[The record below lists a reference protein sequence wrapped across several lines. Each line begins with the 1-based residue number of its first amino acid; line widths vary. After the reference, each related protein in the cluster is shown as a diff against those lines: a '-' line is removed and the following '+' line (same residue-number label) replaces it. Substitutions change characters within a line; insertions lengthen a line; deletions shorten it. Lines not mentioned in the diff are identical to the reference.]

1 MKYTYRKIWLI
12 NLPVMM
18 SILVEQLINITD
30 ALFLGHV
37 GQTEL
42 GASALGGIW
51 FLAVY
56 MIGFGFSLG
65 MQSVIARNNGAGN
78 RDAAANAFVQGA
90 ILLAAMAAACIALS
104 KLVSPPLLKAIV
116 KSDAIYGAVTTYLDW
131 RLWGIAFSFPF
142 LAIRAFL
149 VGITVTRPLTAAAMI
164 ALAVNIAG
172 NTLLIFGLD
181 MGIAGAAIASSLAEM
196 SALLFLLWRMS
207 VLPRDV
213 RRTIRLRF
221 DPASLRTVTDVS
233 RWSMVHSSI
242 GIMPWF
248 LFFLAIEHT
257 GERNL
262 AVANILRS
270 VSTLFF
276 VLVNSFATTAGSL
289 AGNLSGEGRN
299 RDIIPLCR
307 RTASMGYAI
316 GMPLVAAVLLL
327 HRTVVGC
334 YTADEGLILLSRI
347 PYAVMLANYLFALPS
362 YVATNAVIGTG
373 AARTAFRFQLTTIA
387 FYLAYLWLLHRAEAS
402 LSLFWTAEYLYVI
415 LLLIQSGLYLR
426 RRCG

>member
-1 MKYTYRKIWLI
+1 MKYTYGKIWLI

-18 SILVEQLINITD
+18 SILIEQLINITD

-51 FLAVY
+51 FLAIY
-56 MIGFGFSLG
+56 MTGFGFSLG
-65 MQSVIARNNGAGN
+65 MQSVIARDNGAGG

-90 ILLAAMAAACIALS
+90 IALAALAAACIALS
-104 KLVSPPLLKAIV
+104 KLVSPPLLRAIV
-116 KSDAIYGAVTTYLDW
+116 RSDAVYGAVTAYLDW

-149 VGITVTRPLTAAAMI
+149 VGITATRPLTVAAMI

-172 NTLLIFGLD
+172 NTLLIFGLG

-196 SALLFLLWRMS
+196 SALLFLLRRVS
-207 VLPRDV
+207 VLPREV

-221 DPASLRTVTDVS
+221 DPTVLRTVTRVS
-233 RWSMVHSSI
+233 RWSTVHSFI
-242 GIMPWF
+242 GVAPWF

-289 AGNLSGEGRN
+289 AGNLAGKGRS

-307 RTASMGYAI
+307 RTASLGYAI
-316 GMPLVAAVLLL
+316 GIPLVAGALLL
-327 HRTVVGC
+327 HRTIVGC
-334 YTADEGLILLSRI
+334 YTADGGLVLLSRAH
-347 PYAVMLANYLFALPS
+347 YAVMLANYLFALPS
-362 YVATNAVIGTG
+362 YIATNAVIGTG
-373 AARTAFRFQLTTIA
+373 ATSTAFRFQITTIVS
-387 FYLAYLWLLHRAEAS
+387 YLAYLWLLHRAGAS

-415 LLLIQSGLYLR
+415 LLLIQSYLYLR
-426 RRCG
+426 RHCV

>member
-1 MKYTYRKIWLI
+1 MKYTYGKIWLI
-12 NLPVMM
+12 NIPVMM

-51 FLAVY
+51 FLAIY
-56 MIGFGFSLG
+56 MTGFGFSLG
-65 MQSVIARNNGAGN
+65 MQSVIARGNGAGD

-90 ILLAAMAAACIALS
+90 IVLTALAAACIALS
-104 KLVSPPLLKAIV
+104 KFVSPPLLKAIV
-116 KSDAIYGAVTTYLDW
+116 KSDAVYGAVTAYLDW
-131 RLWGIAFSFPF
+131 RLWGIAFTFPF

-149 VGITVTRPLTAAAMI
+149 VGITATRPLTVAAMI

-172 NTLLIFGLD
+172 NTLLIFGFG

-196 SALLFLLWRMS
+196 SALLFLLRRVS
-207 VLPRDV
+207 ALPREV

-221 DPASLRTVTDVS
+221 DPAVLRTVTRVS
-233 RWSMVHSSI
+233 RWSMVHSFI
-242 GIMPWF
+242 GVAPWF

-289 AGNLSGEGRN
+289 AGNLAGKGCS

-307 RTASMGYAI
+307 RTASLGYAI
-316 GMPLVAAVLLL
+316 GIPLVAAALLL
-327 HRTVVGC
+327 HRTIVGC
-334 YTADEGLILLSRI
+334 YTADGGLVLLSRA

-362 YVATNAVIGTG
+362 YIATNAVIGTG
-373 AARTAFRFQLTTIA
+373 ATSTAFRFQITTIVS
-387 FYLAYLWLLHRAEAS
+387 YLAYLWLLHRAEAS
-402 LSLFWTAEYLYVI
+402 LPLFWTAEYLYVI
-415 LLLIQSGLYLR
+415 LLLIQSCLYLR
-426 RRCG
+426 RHCG

>member
-1 MKYTYRKIWLI
+1 MKYTYGKIWLI

-30 ALFLGHV
+30 TLFLGHV

-51 FLAVY
+51 FLAIY
-56 MIGFGFSLG
+56 MIGFGFSIG
-65 MQSVIARNNGAGN
+65 MQSIIARDNGAGDRN
-78 RDAAANAFVQGA
+78 AAANAFVQGA
-90 ILLAAMAAACIALS
+90 ITLAAMAAACIVIS
-104 KLVSPPLLKAIV
+104 RLVSPPLLKAIV
-116 KSDAIYGAVTTYLDW
+116 KSDAIYDAVTTYLDW

-142 LAIRAFL
+142 LALRAFL
-149 VGITVTRPLTAAAMI
+149 VGITSTRPLTAAAMI
-164 ALAVNIAG
+164 ALGVNVAS

-196 SALLFLLWRMS
+196 TALLFLLWRMHA
-207 VLPRDV
+207 LPHDV
-213 RRTIRLRF
+213 RRAIHLRF
-221 DPASLRTVTDVS
+221 GPSVMRTVASVS
-233 RWSMVHSSI
+233 RWSMVHSFI
-242 GIMPWF
+242 GIVPWF

-289 AGNLSGEGRN
+289 AGNLLGKGYS
-299 RDIIPLCR
+299 RDILPLCR
-307 RTASMGYAI
+307 RTTRLGYAI
-316 GMPLVAAVLLL
+316 GIPLVTAALLL

-334 YTADEGLILLSRI
+334 YTADEELIRLSQA

-373 AARTAFRFQLTTIA
+373 ATRTAFRFQMTTIA
-387 FYLAYLWLLHRAEAS
+387 FYLAYLWLLHRTEAS

-415 LLLIQSGLYLR
+415 LLLIQSRLYLR
-426 RRCG
+426 RYGA